1 MKIKLLFIMLLVLL
15 LFSSCSYA
23 DFEDGIKHKITPEES
38 TKINIEIKPDESI
51 PLKSVGDTITINDS
65 VAELSYKINNVA
77 VYNSFSESGIE
88 AEKLA
93 DPEAGKKSQA
103 PFVLVDI
110 TVTNEKALIN
120 VDSYN
125 IAVFHLMNKEIFS
138 DPWSKTLPEISYFSA
153 SESNGSDYFHYK
165 LPEGE
170 SAEFKIGWILR
181 DPVTDGN
188 DLILHVGA
196 NIQENNYI
204 DLSSN
209 VIGEN

>member
-1 MKIKLLFIMLLVLL
+1 MKIKLLFIILVILFLL
-15 LFSSCSYA
+15 SSCSYA
-23 DFEDGIKHKITPEES
+23 DFEDGIKQKIAPEEN
-38 TKINIEIKPDESI
+38 TKINIEIKPDESE

-65 VAELSYKINNVA
+65 VAELSYKINGIT
-77 VYNSFSESGIE
+77 VYNSFSESGID
-88 AEKLA
+88 AESLA
-93 DPEAGKKSQA
+93 DPEAGIKSQM
-103 PFVLVDI
+103 PFVLIDI

-138 DPWSKTLPEISYFSA
+138 DPWSRPLPEISYFSA

-181 DPVTDGN
+181 DPVTNGN

-196 NIQENNYI
+196 NIQENNYV

-209 VIGEN
+209 GTGEN